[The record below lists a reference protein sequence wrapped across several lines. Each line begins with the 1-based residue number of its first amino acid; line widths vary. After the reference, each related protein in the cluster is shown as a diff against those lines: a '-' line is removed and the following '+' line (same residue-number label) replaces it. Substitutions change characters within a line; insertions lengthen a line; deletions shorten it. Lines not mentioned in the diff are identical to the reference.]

1 MKTLSSNG
9 LALKA
14 AMALRGTRYLDVAL
28 EASERLPENERL
40 SEVAL
45 SRIVTGR
52 KTPSPQQAEALA
64 AVLDCLVE
72 EIFPDVASSLRSVA
86 DAIAPASL
94 DCVSGG
100 NNSSNVWKTEGGEE

>member
-14 AMALRGTRYLDVAL
+14 AMALRGARYLDVAAA
-28 EASERLPENERL
+28 ASERLPKNERL

-52 KTPSPQQAEALA
+52 KTPTPEQAAALA
-64 AVLDCLVE
+64 DVLGCPVS
-72 EIFPDVASSLRSVA
+72 EIFPDLGNESSKVRK
-86 DAIAPASL
+86 P
-94 DCVSGG
+94 
-100 NNSSNVWKTEGGEE
+100 EGGEA